1 MLCCNIPVDKVTG
14 GPRLSIGLI
23 VFNGEN
29 FLAEAL
35 DSLLA
40 QTYTDFEL
48 VLSDN
53 GSDDATESICRH
65 YAARDG
71 RIRYYRSDINR
82 GATWNHNRVVELARG
97 ELFKLAAHD
106 DAYEPNFL
114 DQCIVAL
121 DRRAEAVLAYTR
133 TLMMMHG
140 DRNSLQLYR
149 DRVATCSPSAV
160 IRFRDLLHTHIPNF
174 RLFGV
179 MRMAALRRAGP
190 FGAYNASD
198 NVVTLRLALQGPFVE
213 VPEPLFLYRW
223 HDAQASQ
230 MLHEPGSF
238 TCWWDP
244 SRDGARIFPHWRL
257 LAEYLRAVLGLPL
270 GARDRL
276 RCLLEIGRWAARRL
290 GRFAGELA
298 GRVST
303 PTAVAREK

>member
-1 MLCCNIPVDKVTG
+1 M
-14 GPRLSIGLI
+14 PRLSIGLI

-29 FLAEAL
+29 YLAEAL

-48 VLSDN
+48 ILSDN
-53 GSDDATESICRH
+53 GSDDATEAICRH

-106 DAYEPNFL
+106 DEYLPTFL
-114 DQCIVAL
+114 DRCIAGL
-121 DRRAEAVLAYTR
+121 DQSAEAVLAYTR

-140 DRNSLQLYR
+140 DRNTLQPYR
-149 DRVATCSPSAV
+149 DRVATSSRSPV

-179 MRMAALRRAGP
+179 IRTAALRRAGP

-230 MLHEPGSF
+230 MLHEPGRF
-238 TCWWDP
+238 TRWWDP
-244 SRDGARIFPHWRL
+244 SRTGARIFPHWRL
-257 LAEYLRAVLGLPL
+257 LAEYSRAVLGLPL
-270 GARDRL
+270 RARDRL
-276 RCLLEIGRWAARRL
+276 RCLREIGRWAARRG
-290 GRFAGELA
+290 GRLAGELV
-298 GRVST
+298 GRAST
-303 PTAVAREK
+303 PTAVAKK